1 MYTYETTVSMRDGDA
16 AGVLFFARH
25 FSLAHDAYE
34 RFMQSRGVPL
44 GDLIRDGKVRI
55 PIVHAE
61 SDNAAPLKVGD
72 SVTIVLAPEEVGQRK
87 FTLRYELRNVHGE
100 VACTIRTVHV
110 TIDAQTGQ
118 AIPLPEAIVEALSG
132 NPRAFK

>member
-34 RFMQSRGVPL
+34 QFMQSRGISL
-44 GDLIRDGKVRI
+44 GDLIREGKERI

-61 SDNAAPLKVGD
+61 SDNAAPLRVGD
-72 SVTIVLAPEEVGQRK
+72 NVTIVLTPETVGQRK
-87 FTLRYELRNVHGE
+87 FTLRYELRNAQGE
-100 VACTIRTVHV
+100 IACTIRTVHV

-132 NPRAFK
+132 NARAFK